1 MYEFNSIDNNHD
13 VKPMQYT
20 LYASLRI
27 LEKTQINEKT
37 NAYGKIQWTLWP
49 LKQKQKRATANFASV
64 G

>member
-1 MYEFNSIDNNHD
+1 
-13 VKPMQYT
+13 MQYT